1 MSDSILKIALMLAYG
16 PFVLMAALYLAAL
29 VMAAAGDR
37 ELLGLLIARTCV
49 PEPVKRDKHADEA
62 W

>member
-16 PFVLMAALYLAAL
+16 PFVLMAVLYLVAV
-29 VMAAAGDR
+29 VMGAAGDR
-37 ELLGLLIARTCV
+37 ELLGLLVTRTSV
-49 PEPVKRDKHADEA
+49 PEPVKRDRHAEEH

>member
-16 PFVLMAALYLAAL
+16 PFVLMAVLYLTAL

-37 ELLGLLIARTCV
+37 EMLGLLVARTSV
-49 PEPVKRDKHADEA
+49 PEPVKRDRHAEEH